1 MNAPGTNEGTAHVLS
16 FSALANLTDSQ
27 TLLLWAEHYR
37 DTLADPGGDSH
48 PNIREFMKTGM
59 EGVDFDTH
67 GISLTKKVGGDAE
80 WDWDAESWI
89 P

>member
-1 MNAPGTNEGTAHVLS
+1 VLS
-16 FSALANLTDSQ
+16 FAALADLSDEQ

-37 DTLADPGGDSH
+37 DTKDEPEGDSH
-48 PNIREFMKTGM
+48 QNIREFMRTGM
-59 EGVDFDTH
+59 GGVDFSTH